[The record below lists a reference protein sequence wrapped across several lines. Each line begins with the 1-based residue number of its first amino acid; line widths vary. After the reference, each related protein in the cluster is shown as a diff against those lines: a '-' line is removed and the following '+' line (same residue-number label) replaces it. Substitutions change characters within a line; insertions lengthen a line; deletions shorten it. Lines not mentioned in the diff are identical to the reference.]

1 MDAKI
6 RKNQNILITS
16 GKALIIF
23 GIWAIVR
30 LVLYELLDPASLNAL
45 VLRPGVEIY
54 KEESIEALFNLTI
67 FSLFIDL
74 IFRFFLGSAA
84 ISEGKGQNRTPIYIV
99 LDIIYVIFSVLSDA
113 YFICSPGFF
122 DFSLNSISSIFIDLT
137 TIVALIL
144 IIVSSIS
151 LRKLKKNK
159 SESTKEAAYVS

>member
-6 RKNQNILITS
+6 RKNQNMLITS

-30 LVLYELLDPASLNAL
+30 LILYELLDSASLNAL
-45 VLRPGVEIY
+45 VLRPGIEIY
-54 KEESIEALFNLTI
+54 REKSTEALFNLTI

-74 IFRFFLGSAA
+74 IFRLFLGSAA

-99 LDIIYVIFSVLSDA
+99 LDIIYVIFSILTDI
-113 YFICSPGFF
+113 YFLCSPSFF

-137 TIVALIL
+137 SIVALII

-151 LRKLKKNK
+151 LRKLKKDK